1 VGSGSGA
8 LESEL
13 GSRSGEAQSMGGEDH
28 IKIRHSAETMEA
40 IEGVEGV
47 VGVEVKGSEW
57 SKEEEEELIRMMM
70 DEERT
75 ARAEQAH

>member
-1 VGSGSGA
+1 
-8 LESEL
+8 
-13 GSRSGEAQSMGGEDH
+13 MGGEDH